1 MIVILTAVGSKQS
14 WHQNLKMAGTERLEN
29 VNPTI
34 HAVVGGRE
42 AIAED
47 EDDDIA
53 DVIDDREVFDILYRD
68 GGLTYIQ

>member
-1 MIVILTAVGSKQS
+1 
-14 WHQNLKMAGTERLEN
+14 MAGTERLEN

-53 DVIDDREVFDILYRD
+53 DVIDDREVFDILCL
-68 GGLTYIQ
+68 GWLLELHLMGPNSSTASSQC